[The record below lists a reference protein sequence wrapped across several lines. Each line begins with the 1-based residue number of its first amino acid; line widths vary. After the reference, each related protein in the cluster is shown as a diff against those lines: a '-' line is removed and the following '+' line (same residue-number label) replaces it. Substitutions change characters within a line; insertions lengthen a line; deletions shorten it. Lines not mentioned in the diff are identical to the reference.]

1 VKVIVVGAGNIGRY
15 LAQDLALRGH
25 DLTLV
30 ERIPEVLGSV
40 ANSGMR
46 ILEGDACS
54 PLILERAG
62 AREAD
67 VVVAATGDDEDN
79 LVISLLSKQEFAVP
93 RVLAR
98 VNHPTNEWLFDEAWG
113 VDLAVS
119 PPHLLTALVEEEVTA
134 GDLVDLLRLEH
145 GSVHLMEVRLDERSY
160 AVGRRVEDLELPGD
174 IVLMAVLRSGHVVA
188 CRGSTPLAEG
198 DELLAL
204 VPEGRQDELR
214 DRVIGRR

>member
-1 VKVIVVGAGNIGRY
+1 VKVVVAGAGNIGRY
-15 LAQDLALRGH
+15 LGQDLAQRGH
-25 DLTLV
+25 DITIV
-30 ERIPEVLGSV
+30 DKAPEVLRAATG
-40 ANSGMR
+40 SGMR
-46 ILEGDACS
+46 TLEGDACS
-54 PLILERAG
+54 PAVLERAG
-62 AREAD
+62 VRQAD

-98 VNHPTNEWLFDEAWG
+98 VNHPTNQWLFDDAWG

-134 GDLVDLLRLEH
+134 GDLVEILRLEH
-145 GSVHLMEVRLDERSY
+145 GAVHLMEVRLDERSY
-160 AVGRRVEDLELPGD
+160 AVGRRVEDLDLPTD
-174 IVLMAVLRSGHVVA
+174 IVLMAIVRRGHVVA

-198 DELLAL
+198 DEILAL
-204 VPEGRQDELR
+204 VPDGRQDELR